1 MFKRLR
7 NRFLLINLAV
17 TSVIIFIAFA
27 AIYFASYSSVMK
39 RPLPPRPENDT
50 SISRDFNNQLRNER
64 KATLDSLLFALII
77 VGITVEGIV
86 AILSFFLAEAVIK
99 PVKSAYDSQR
109 NFVANASHEI
119 KTPLA
124 AISANLEAADIKN
137 NRWIRNAL
145 SEVDNL
151 TALNQQLLL
160 LAQAEQIPIDT
171 TTAKTSAVLSD
182 ILSSFAPQFKQKSIA
197 PEIQIKSPSPI
208 AKTDFR
214 QIATILIDNA
224 LKYSDKTIVITL
236 SANQLS
242 ITNDGATI
250 STQEL
255 PHIFERFYQTDKT
268 ASGVGLG
275 LAIAKAIADRNGWQL
290 TAKSSDTTTFQ
301 LTF

>member
-7 NRFLLINLAV
+7 NHFLLINLAV
-17 TSVIIFIAFA
+17 TSAIIFIAFT
-27 AIYFASYSSVMK
+27 AIYFASYSSAMR
-39 RPLPPRPENDT
+39 RPLPPRPETNT
-50 SISRDFNNQLRNER
+50 SISRDFDNQLRDER
-64 KATLDSLLFALII
+64 QAALDSLLFSLII
-77 VGITVEGIV
+77 IGITVEGIV

-160 LAQAEQIPIDT
+160 LAQAEQAPVDT
-171 TTAKTSAVLSD
+171 TTAKSSDILSD
-182 ILSSFAPQFKQKSIA
+182 ILSSFAPHFKQKSIT
-197 PEIQIKSPSPI
+197 PEIQIKSSNLI
-208 AKTDFR
+208 AKTDFH
-214 QIATILIDNA
+214 QVATILIDNA
-224 LKYSDKTIVITL
+224 LKYSDKTIVIAL
-236 SANQLS
+236 AANQLS
-242 ITNDGATI
+242 VTNDGATI
-250 STQEL
+250 SVQEL

-268 ASGVGLG
+268 TSGVGLG
-275 LAIAKAIADRNGWQL
+275 LAIAKTIADRNGWQL